1 MQIDLAR
8 MMRTLQ
14 HHEAMTIAVA
24 EARQSEH
31 LWHQGWAAGIRW
43 AAGIPHDDLQEF
55 AASLGPEPER

>member
-1 MQIDLAR
+1 

-14 HHEAMTIAVA
+14 HHEAMTFAVA

-43 AAGIPHDDLQEF
+43 AASIPHGDLQEF